1 MGSAHEDQG
10 RCQIVV
16 MSLDEFLVVISSD
29 FAVALVEFSSMA
41 LLISGQ
47 PGLFVASRK
56 SK

>member
-16 MSLDEFLVVISSD
+16 MSLDEFLVVFPSN

-41 LLISGQ
+41 LLVSGQ
-47 PGLFVASRK
+47 PGLFFAQEI
-56 SK
+56 